1 MRITFHGAART
12 VTGSRHL
19 VEACGK
25 RILLDCG
32 LFQGRRKESF
42 EENRRALPGGPP
54 DMVIL
59 SHAHMDHAGN
69 LPSLLRQ
76 GFQGEIWATGATR
89 DLCSLMLQDSA
100 HIQVGDVAFVN
111 KRRRRE
117 GRAPFE
123 ALYTPEEAR
132 QVMEQVN
139 GLSYGRWRD
148 IAPGLRLR
156 FTDAGHM
163 LGSAHVWLEVCEN
176 GSAPKTL
183 LFSGDIGRRDI
194 PIIRDPQPPLEG
206 ADILI
211 MESTYAGRSHPPYAV
226 SEAELEAIVL
236 QAHREKGVVLIPAF
250 AVGRTQQ
257 LVVALHRLHDR
268 GAIPGMPVYVDSPLA
283 TDITSVFRLHPETY
297 DEETLE
303 SLHRAG
309 NPFSF
314 RALRYTR
321 SVEESRRLNNVKG
334 PAIIISGSGMLEHGR
349 IRHHVRNRVHDPHTI
364 LLITGWQAPHTL
376 GRQLADGAREVS
388 IHGEWMPVRCQVRE
402 LQGFSGHADQA
413 ELEEWV
419 GAMGRRPS
427 RAYVVHGE
435 EEGARAF
442 CECLKVDHGFAH
454 ADAPFMGQ
462 VEDL

>member
-1 MRITFHGAART
+1 MKITFHGAART

-19 VEACGK
+19 VEACGR

-32 LFQGRRKESF
+32 LMQGRRKESF
-42 EENRRALPGGPP
+42 EENRRSLPGGPP
-54 DMVIL
+54 DLVIL

-76 GFQGEIWATGATR
+76 GFHGEIWATPATR
-89 DLCSLMLQDSA
+89 DLASLMLQDSA

-111 KRRRRE
+111 KKRRRE

-123 ALYTPEEAR
+123 PLYTPREA
-132 QVMEQVN
+132 QEVMELVR
-139 GLSYGRWRD
+139 GLSYGRWRE

-163 LGSAHVWLEVCEN
+163 LGSAHVWLEVTEN
-176 GSAPKTL
+176 GGAPRVL

-194 PIIRDPQPPLEG
+194 PIIRDPQLPVEG
-206 ADILI
+206 ADVLI
-211 MESTYAGRSHPPYAV
+211 MESTYAGRLHPPYAQ
-226 SEAELEAIVL
+226 SEAELEAVVL
-236 QAHREKGVVLIPAF
+236 QAHRERSVVLIPAF

-268 GAIPGMPVYVDSPLA
+268 GAIPGMPVFVDSPLA
-283 TDITSVFRLHPETY
+283 TDVTTVFRLHPETY

-303 SLHRAG
+303 SLHKPG

-321 SVEESRRLNNVKG
+321 SVEESRRLNDVKG

-349 IRHHVRNRVHDPHTI
+349 IRHHVRNRVDDPGTI

-376 GRQLADGAREVS
+376 GRLLADGADQVF
-388 IHGEWMPVRCQVRE
+388 IHGEAFPVRCQVRE
-402 LQGFSGHADQA
+402 LTGFSGHADQS

-419 GAMGRRPS
+419 GSMRRTPEHS
-427 RAYVVHGE
+427 FVVHGE
-435 EEGARAF
+435 EGGCQAF
-442 CECLKVDHGFAH
+442 CTTLKVSYGHPVT
-454 ADAPFMGQ
+454 DAPSMGQ
-462 VEDL
+462 SFDL